1 MSKEKENVQATYNT
15 EYLAKINK
23 FLKKT
28 RPYATKNPDDDKLGY
43 DINTEI
49 KKINTQ
55 FSKDELTLTETKAL
69 YDQITTDPSDQKLT
83 DLLKN
88 ANEVF
93 QKPPSTEAAAAP
105 AAAPAAPITPASYVN
120 AVKGLDIQGPVTP
133 DQIKSLKGINTQYDS
148 LNNKGSGVQKLYST
162 VTTLVYL
169 GVKEDGSTNKDQ
181 TNTKTMHSQVLGQ
194 NIKVSPQQ
202 KHATMNKARDQQLIK
217 FQTSLEETTKA
228 LASKAKS
235 RDGVTETSGADLKT
249 SSTTPSASLS
259 RSNSAS
265 SLGSSNQPGNLIIN
279 TEQVNLDNIRKLSNT
294 GPSRSLSRSNSAS
307 SFDSTYSNTLNPDHI
322 GLDHLRGSS
331 TSSVDSDNELS
342 HLRPRSNSS
351 SSIVSGST
359 DHNTPEVNSDT
370 ASTTSTKS
378 PSFLSRI
385 GGWFKNLFKKKD
397 SENVNITDNERISS
411 GLSSTS
417 EASLEKSFGTT
428 NKNKDKITELF
439 NTETQTTPNEFSG
452 APKKPSTPPPLKV
465 ETPSSAFEEER
476 PAKRSY
482 APEGEEDE
490 NKKPKTMWQS
500 LKSGIAT
507 GLKGAG
513 VVLGALFAIALVAST
528 GGMGLIILGA
538 IGGGVAMFNKK
549 NNQDPD
555 NYNNIALNQQLQAQN
570 KTLMAKHE
578 TLIAKS
584 ETLIAQNETLM
595 AKMRNNA
602 PVSPSGVTKPS
613 TPTNHTTNKGKE
625 FP

>member
-1 MSKEKENVQATYNT
+1 MSKEKENVQATSDA
-15 EYLAKINK
+15 EYLAKINEL
-23 FLKKT
+23 LKNAQN
-28 RPYATKNPDDDKLGY
+28 YANTEPDDDKIGG
-43 DINTEI
+43 DINTEL
-49 KKINTQ
+49 KEINTQ
-55 FSKDELTLTETKAL
+55 FSKDKLTLTETKAL
-69 YDQITTDPSDQKLT
+69 HDQITTDPSDKEFPR
-83 DLLKN
+83 LLN
-88 ANEVF
+88 DANKVF
-93 QKPPSTEAAAAP
+93 QKPPSPEAAATPAP
-105 AAAPAAPITPASYVN
+105 AAEKLSAAPITPESYVY
-120 AVKGLDIQGPVTP
+120 AVEKLNIKDSVTQEQIDSLTAINKQYKGLKKNSET
-133 DQIKSLKGINTQYDS
+133 KSLY
-148 LNNKGSGVQKLYST
+148 NNVEGLIV
-162 VTTLVYL
+162 L
-169 GVKEDGSTNKDQ
+169 GAKEDVVLSETEE
-181 TNTKTMHSQVLGQ
+181 KTELKAGVFTFARKTVQ
-194 NIKVSPQQ
+194 NDRNNAQES
-202 KHATMNKARDQQLIK
+202 QLIK
-217 FQTSLEETTKA
+217 FQKSLKKTTEA

-235 RDGVTETSGADLKT
+235 RDGVTETSGANLET

-265 SLGSSNQPGNLIIN
+265 SFDSTNQHENLIIYP
-279 TEQVNLDNIRKLSNT
+279 EHIQLDDLRAHSTHSDNGS
-294 GPSRSLSRSNSAS
+294 SRSLSRGDSVS
-307 SFDSTYSNTLNPDHI
+307 SLGSTYSNTLNPDHI
-322 GLDHLRGSS
+322 DLDGLRGSS

-342 HLRPRSNSS
+342 HSHPRSNSS

-359 DHNTPEVNSDT
+359 DYNTPEVNSDT

-378 PSFLSRI
+378 PSFFIRMLDR
-385 GGWFKNLFKKKD
+385 FKNLFKKKD

-417 EASLEKSFGTT
+417 EASLENSFGNT
-428 NKNKDKITELF
+428 NKKKAKITELF
-439 NTETQTTPNEFSG
+439 NAETTPNEFSG
-452 APKKPSTPPPLKV
+452 APKKPSTPPPPKV
-465 ETPSSAFEEER
+465 ETPSSAAEEDR

-513 VVLGALFAIALVAST
+513 IVLGALFAIALVAST

-538 IGGGVAMFNKK
+538 IGGGVAMFNKN